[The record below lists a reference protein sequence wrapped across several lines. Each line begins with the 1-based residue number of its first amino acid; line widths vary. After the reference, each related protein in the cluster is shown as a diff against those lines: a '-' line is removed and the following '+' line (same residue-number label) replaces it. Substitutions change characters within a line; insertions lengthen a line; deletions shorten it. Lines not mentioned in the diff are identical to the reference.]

1 MVIRMRHTRAHT
13 RNRRSHHALVAPTVS
28 TCAHCGGETRPH
40 HMCLSCGYYKGRQV
54 LDLAT
59 AKAGRDARIKAKHD
73 RIAVDGGVSTPEAA
87 REVVA
92 EAVAEEKTEKV
103 AKKSR
108 ATKTGASSK
117 KAKQETA

>member
-1 MVIRMRHTRAHT
+1 
-13 RNRRSHHALVAPTVS
+13 
-28 TCAHCGGETRPH
+28 
-40 HMCLSCGYYKGRQV
+40 MCLSCGYYKGRQV

-59 AKAGRDARIKAKHD
+59 LKTDREARIKAK
-73 RIAVDGGVSTPEAA
+73 RAMSSVDAGATAPVADEKAA
-87 REVVA
+87 DTA
-92 EAVAEEKTEKV
+92 NEEKGVKV